1 MSHANA
7 SFTNIILSHHCI
19 SVVPVKIN
27 INIHIAVSEYNR
39 NIAMFQYQPNISL
52 HSGENWMWL
61 RMTAGTSMSPSEMA
75 LCLGRYWIWRLGIM
89 GICCI
94 WRVALYLEKITMT
107 IKMLL
112 QVSILN
118 IPGNKTGNRRTA
130 NVRSVGYS
138 DLFSLRYSPKISTK
152 GNVTK
157 NT

>member
-1 MSHANA
+1 MVADDGRDIYVTLGDGA
-7 SFTNIILSHHCI
+7 VFGE
-19 SVVPVKIN
+19 VPDLEIGD
-27 INIHIAVSEYNR
+27 Y
-39 NIAMFQYQPNISL
+39 
-52 HSGENWMWL
+52 
-61 RMTAGTSMSPSEMA
+61 
-75 LCLGRYWIWRLGIM
+75 

-94 WRVALYLEKITMT
+94 WRVVLYLEKISMT

>member
-1 MSHANA
+1 
-7 SFTNIILSHHCI
+7 
-19 SVVPVKIN
+19 
-27 INIHIAVSEYNR
+27 
-39 NIAMFQYQPNISL
+39 
-52 HSGENWMWL
+52 MWL

-75 LCLGRYWIWRLGIM
+75 LCLERYRIWRLGIM

-157 NT
+157 ILRKYFAAKTTCGRRWQSTPRQKRSKT